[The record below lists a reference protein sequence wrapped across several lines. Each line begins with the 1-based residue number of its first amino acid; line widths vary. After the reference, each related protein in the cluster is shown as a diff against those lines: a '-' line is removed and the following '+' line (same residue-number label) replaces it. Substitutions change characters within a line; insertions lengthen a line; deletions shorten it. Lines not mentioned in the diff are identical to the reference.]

1 MRVRR
6 SQIAWISLF
15 VISSMAGVAGVMGWR
30 RYQADP
36 ARVFSRAENAYQAG
50 RWGEAGAALERL
62 ARLWPPTSIDRYLR
76 AQVAVGLK
84 RDEEALAELAAIPEL
99 HALAPLALWYCTGP
113 RREPRT
119 RNRLAICPHCKNS
132 SRPIPW
138 IAGRGWLWPMLTIG

>member
-62 ARLWPPTSIDRYLR
+62 ARLRPPTSIDRYLR
-76 AQVAVGLK
+76 AQVAVGLNSGGG
-84 RDEEALAELAAIPEL
+84 RRLDRRSGS
-99 HALAPLALWYCTGP
+99 APRPVRPQAP
-113 RREPRT
+113 RWARGRA
-119 RNRLAICPHCKNS
+119 RAWLRLAIDRDPLDAEGQRTLFGLDHKGL
-132 SRPIPW
+132 
-138 IAGRGWLWPMLTIG
+138 ATD